1 MNKNDRKG
9 SLYSILVTI
18 AANAIFAG
26 TALSAQNYAAPIAAL
41 QPPSNYQDCVFFT
54 LVGIPQADPIVPNN
68 PWFALSPTQIGYS
81 EMYAALLAAKLSGST
96 LNVVTTGAVG
106 GGGCGGF
113 AGIAYVIL
121 P

>member
-1 MNKNDRKG
+1 MKWILRTRIIWVAAA
-9 SLYSILVTI
+9 SLAV
-18 AANAIFAG
+18 NALLTDVAMSG
-26 TALSAQNYAAPIAAL
+26 QNYTATIAAL
-41 QPPSNYQDCVFFT
+41 QPPSSYQDCVFFT

-68 PWFALSPTQIGYS
+68 PWFALSRTQIGYT

-106 GGGCGGF
+106 GGGCTGF